1 MRADRLLSIIL
12 LLQTRGR
19 MTARTLADELEVSER
34 TIHRDMEAL
43 SLSGIPV
50 IAERGIGG
58 GWSLLGEYRTSLTGL
73 SEAEVQSLFVT
84 RPTRLLADLNMEKAA
99 DGALLKLLAAMPST
113 YRERAEYAR
122 QRLHIDVSGWQKS
135 DESAPLLH
143 VLQEAVWQESKIKFA
158 YGRDNCAVERTAD
171 PLGLVAK
178 GSVWYLV
185 AGVDGEIRSYRVSR
199 IESVDVLSEHADRPP
214 DFDLGAFWRESSR
227 RFQAAL
233 PEYVVR
239 ARVRTEIIP
248 RLTYAGRFA
257 RIQQIG
263 EVSSDGWAEAVIRFD
278 VEEMAMEYALSFGTN
293 LEVLEPV
300 DLRKRVSKMAA
311 ATIAMYQVRNS

>member
-19 MTARTLADELEVSER
+19 LSARALADELEVAER

-50 IAERGIGG
+50 IAERGTGG

-73 SEAEVQSLFVT
+73 SEAEAQSLFVT
-84 RPTRLLADLNMEKAA
+84 PPTRLLADLNMEKAA
-99 DGALLKLLAAMPST
+99 DGALLKLLAAMPAI
-113 YRERAEYAR
+113 YRQRAEYAR
-122 QRLHIDVSGWQKS
+122 QRIHIDVSSWQKS
-135 DESAPLLH
+135 DETTPMLH
-143 VLQEAVWQESKIKFA
+143 LLQEAVWQESRIKFL
-158 YGRDNCAVERTAD
+158 YGRDNCASERTAD

-178 GSVWYLV
+178 GSAWYLV
-185 AGVDGEIRSYRVSR
+185 AVVDDDIRSYRASR
-199 IESVDVLSEHADRPP
+199 IEAVEVLPERAVRPP
-214 DFDLGAFWRESSR
+214 GFDLAEFWRESSQ

-233 PEYVVR
+233 PQYIV
-239 ARVRTEIIP
+239 RVRVREEIIL
-248 RLTYAGRFA
+248 RLPYGGRFA

-263 EVSSDGWAEAVIRFD
+263 GVSLDGWAEAVIRFD
-278 VEEMAMEYALSFGTN
+278 IEEMAAEYALSFGTN

-300 DLRKRVSKMAA
+300 ALRERVAEMAA
-311 ATIAMYQVRNS
+311 ATLAMYQS